1 MQKELRKKRNEFL
14 LGIINQFQ
22 QSDEPKTIFDCYDYV
37 KTITNLQIDDF
48 LKTLSGEEKKMI
60 ESKFDLWFLP
70 LETIRTFSV
79 FLSNNGIKLENF

>member
-37 KTITNLQIDDF
+37 KTITNLKMDNFI
-48 LKTLSGEEKKMI
+48 KTLSTEERQMV
-60 ESKFDLWFLP
+60 ENKFDLWFIP
-70 LETIRTFSV
+70 LETIRTFSL
-79 FLSNNGIKLENF
+79 FLTNNNINLTH

>member
-48 LKTLSGEEKKMI
+48 LKKLSLDEKQMI
-60 ESKFDLWFLP
+60 ENKFELWFLP

-79 FLSNNGIKLENF
+79 FLSNNNINLNL

>member
-14 LGIINQFQ
+14 LGIVNQFQ

-37 KTITNLQIDDF
+37 KTITNLKMDDF
-48 LKTLSGEEKKMI
+48 IKTLTTKERQMV

-79 FLSNNGIKLENF
+79 FLSNNNINLNL

>member
-1 MQKELRKKRNEFL
+1 MQKVLRKKRNEFL

-48 LKTLSGEEKKMI
+48 LNKLSNEEKQMI

-70 LETIRTFSV
+70 LETIKTFSV
-79 FLSNNGIKLENF
+79 FLTNNNINLNL